1 MPKEKKRIDEGPIN
15 EALINDLTI
24 QAFAQMSINLS
35 GLPMAARKNTKT
47 SALRPWLS
55 GSLGTRSSRPA
66 EGQFLLA

>member
-1 MPKEKKRIDEGPIN
+1 MSMDVTQHLQVSQLPREKKRIDEGPIN

-47 SALRPWLS
+47 SALRP
-55 GSLGTRSSRPA
+55 
-66 EGQFLLA
+66 